1 MEEKIMEIWDIYDK
15 EGKITGK
22 TMKKGEKVPE
32 GYYHLGA
39 DVWIMNSKNEILI
52 QKRAPLKRSPNVWA
66 MTGGSVI
73 KGETSLQTI
82 KRETLEELGIKL
94 NIENARLIKHYRT
107 GEVWLDTYFVRQ
119 DIDLKDIVRQES
131 EVSEVKWAT
140 YKEIEELFAKN
151 QMMANRWEYV
161 RNLMKVLQYIGKEV
175 EAKIDQPI
183 GSSHPKY
190 PETIY
195 AINYGFVPN
204 TLSDDREEID
214 CYILGKDRPL
224 KECKGKCIAVIHR
237 LEEDDDKLIL
247 ALPNKIFTK
256 EEIKEK
262 TDFIEKYFKSVIIMN
277 GVRNDI

>member
-1 MEEKIMEIWDIYDK
+1 MMEIWELYDK
-15 EGKITGK
+15 EGNKTDK
-22 TMKKGEKVPE
+22 TMKKGEKIPPDC
-32 GYYHLGA
+32 YHLGA
-39 DVWIMNSKNEILI
+39 DVWIMNLKNEILI

-73 KGETSLQTI
+73 KGESSLQTI

-94 NIENARLIKHYRT
+94 DIKNATLIKHYRT

-131 EVSEVKWAT
+131 EVSDVRWAT
-140 YKEIEELFAKN
+140 YEEIEELFAKN

-161 RNLMKVLQYIGKEV
+161 RNLMKALTYIGKEEEV
-175 EAKIDQPI
+175 KIDQPI
-183 GSSHPKY
+183 GSKHPKY

-195 AINYGFVPN
+195 TINYGFIPN
-204 TLSDDREEID
+204 TLSGDGEEID
-214 CYILGKDRPL
+214 CYILGEDKPL
-224 KECKGKCIAVIHR
+224 KEYKGKCIAVIHR

-247 ALPNKIFTK
+247 APPNKTFTK

-262 TDFIEKYFKSVIIMN
+262 TDFIERYFKSVIIMN
-277 GVRNDI
+277 GAKK